1 MLFLNQNNF
10 PPIPMR
16 LFLGL
21 FLMLLTADLAF
32 AQTSYHKMGQKALID
47 GNFKAAVSNLEK
59 ALATDSSDVNT
70 LYMLGYSY
78 YHPASYKLAVNA
90 FNRVILLKPAEN
102 SAFYYRGKAR
112 NIMAND
118 TKGISNTDR
127 EKLLLL
133 SIKDFSRAIELNAE
147 DVKLYQNRAVA
158 YRDYGV
164 LKGQKIPN
172 FYDKNKAISSFRSCI
187 SDFEKVLSITP
198 DRRDIITQLAD
209 AKSYMQNLK

>member
-1 MLFLNQNNF
+1 MSFNPCNLSTIKMKLFLS
-10 PPIPMR
+10 
-16 LFLGL
+16 
-21 FLMLLTADLAF
+21 LLLIIFSANITF

-47 GNFKAAVSNLEK
+47 GDFKSAVSNLEK

-78 YHPASYKLAVNA
+78 YHAASYKAAVNT
-90 FNRVILLKPAEN
+90 FNKVISLKPSDN
-102 SAFYYRGKAR
+102 SAFYYRGKAS
-112 NIMAND
+112 NNLANE
-118 TKGISNTDR
+118 TKGISNADR

-133 SIKDFSRAIELNAE
+133 AIKDFTKAIDLNPE

-172 FYDKNKAISSFRSCI
+172 FYDKNKAASSLKSCI

-198 DRRDIITQLAD
+198 DRRDIISQLAD
-209 AKSYMQNLK
+209 AKAYLLNFK